1 MARFWWVA
9 RTPPAAAPPRPDRA
23 TKPSPSVIR
32 SIEIIR
38 FTRCNFPAETVTMHY
53 RATEPRDQILPVL
66 PRDREDLLAPPTGQL
81 LAEATRARK
90 RFHPA

>member
-1 MARFWWVA
+1 
-9 RTPPAAAPPRPDRA
+9 
-23 TKPSPSVIR
+23 
-32 SIEIIR
+32 
-38 FTRCNFPAETVTMHY
+38 MHY